1 MELEALECGVS
12 KPRQLVLGEDR
23 TPGIAPR
30 PAGGRLFIP
39 KRPGE
44 YVMEGGKRNGRSTL
58 IRPLCTMELE
68 VVRLEAGDARL
79 AVRAADVPSLWP
91 Q

>member
-12 KPRQLVLGEDR
+12 KPRQPVLGKSR
-23 TPGIAPR
+23 KPGIAPR
-30 PAGGRLFIP
+30 PGGRLFIP
-39 KRPGE
+39 KRTRE
-44 YVMEGGKRNGRSTL
+44 QVMEGGKLNGRSTL

-68 VVRLEAGDARL
+68 IVRLEAGDARL
-79 AVRAADVPSLWP
+79 VVRAADIPSLWP